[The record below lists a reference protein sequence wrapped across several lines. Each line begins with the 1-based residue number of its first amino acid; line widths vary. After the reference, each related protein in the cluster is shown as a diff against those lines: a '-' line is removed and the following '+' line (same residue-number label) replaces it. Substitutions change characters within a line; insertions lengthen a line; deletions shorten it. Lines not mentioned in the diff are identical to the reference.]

1 MTNMRTSPYTLAI
14 LRIVTGFLLLLHGLQ
29 KGLNI
34 LGGIPQDVPAN
45 VLILL
50 RTAGW
55 IETIGGALIIAGLF
69 TPAVAFVLCGEMAVA
84 FFVGHVARMGKFL
97 PIQNGGAEA
106 VLNCF
111 IFLYLFTAGAGAWSI
126 DSLRKEKAIA

>member
-1 MTNMRTSPYTLAI
+1 MTNVRISPYTLAI

-29 KGLNI
+29 KSLNI
-34 LGGIPQDVPAN
+34 LGEMPEGVPAN

-69 TPAVAFVLCGEMAVA
+69 TPVVAFVLCGEMAVA

-97 PIQNGGAEA
+97 PTQNGGAEA

-111 IFLYLFTAGAGAWSI
+111 IFLYLFTAGAGAWSV
-126 DSLRKEKAIA
+126 DSLRKKKPIS

>member
-1 MTNMRTSPYTLAI
+1 MPQ
-14 LRIVTGFLLLLHGLQ
+14 GL
-29 KGLNI
+29 
-34 LGGIPQDVPAN
+34 PAN

-97 PIQNGGAEA
+97 PTQNGGAEA

-111 IFLYLFTAGAGAWSI
+111 IFLIYSRRARGLGASI
-126 DSLRKEKAIA
+126 PCERKRRLLELS